1 MRAEI
6 ARKKKRV
13 TVAQN
18 VFKADTQFAKELGAF
33 KSHSLVS
40 RRVLNE
46 IELNQMSE

>member
-1 MRAEI
+1 MRVQI
-6 ARKKKRV
+6 ASKKKKV
-13 TVAQN
+13 TVAQK
-18 VFKADTQFAKELGAF
+18 VFKADAQFAKELGAL